1 MIKYLAGVG
10 ALALVAS
17 PVIAQDQEEPVEGK
31 DNFGTTV
38 RELAQGQ
45 RDAETKGIGAE
56 VSEQAKA
63 RAEERRAARGE
74 DDDDDDADEAA
85 ATATEDSEEDAVT
98 GRANAAE
105 GSAAAL
111 AEKVAAGRG
120 DNAGVKDNTGA
131 VAELRA
137 ARSGRE
143 FGAEARAAA
152 ADARAAA
159 ADGRQIAA
167 DARAAAT
174 QAREQAQTI
183 RDTVR
188 NARPGRGG

>member
-1 MIKYLAGVG
+1 MFKYLAGVG

-17 PVIAQDQEEPVEGK
+17 PLIAQDQEEPVEGK
-31 DNFGTTV
+31 DNFGTVV
-38 RELAQGQ
+38 RDLAKGQ

-63 RAEERRAARGE
+63 RAEERRAARGDDE
-74 DDDDDDADEAA
+74 DDDDAEEAAEAA
-85 ATATEDSEEDAVT
+85 AEDSEEDAAT

-111 AEKVAAGRG
+111 AEAVAGGGA

-131 VAELRA
+131 VADLRA

-152 ADARAAA
+152 ADSRQVAAEARAAA
-159 ADGRQIAA
+159 N
-167 DARAAAT
+167 

>member
-1 MIKYLAGVG
+1 MFKYLAGVG
-10 ALALVAS
+10 ALALAAS
-17 PVIAQDQEEPVEGK
+17 PLIAQDQEEPVEGK
-31 DNFGTTV
+31 DNFGTVV
-38 RELAQGQ
+38 RDLAKGQ

-63 RAEERRAARGE
+63 RAEERRAAGGE
-74 DDDDDDADEAA
+74 EEDDADATAEAA
-85 ATATEDSEEDAVT
+85 DEESEEDAAT

-111 AEKVAAGRG
+111 AEAVAGGGA

-131 VAELRA
+131 VADLRA

-152 ADARAAA
+152 ADSRQVAAEARAAA
-159 ADGRQIAA
+159 N
-167 DARAAAT
+167 